1 MGEDGRMDPV
11 EIISDGLRLRGWE
24 PGEVDAL
31 NREASHPAVQRWL
44 ALPTDPA
51 ATADFVLREAPAKR
65 EAGTALHLG
74 VFDAASGTLL
84 GAVGL
89 HNITPSRGYAEL
101 GFWVAAGARGNR
113 VAERAGRAL
122 LSWAFTDFGIG
133 LAGWRARVGNH
144 ASRMTALRLGF
155 TMEGTGRSQRVN
167 PDGERSDRWTG
178 SLLPGSLTRA
188 GLLDTPEVA
197 LAARRAR
204 VFGAPRPVLTGPGG
218 VRLRAAE
225 ERDLPAIVATC
236 RDPET
241 LRWTTVPADYTL
253 ADAAA
258 FSLGYQPAQW
268 AAGTAAM
275 FVIADPDDAYAGNM
289 DLRLSRPDDPL
300 FADVGYSAAPGAR
313 GRGYTTA
320 ALRMICAWGFET
332 LDLERIEWL
341 AHVGNDASRRVAEK
355 AGFTAEGVRRAGL
368 PHRGERRD
376 VWAAG
381 LVPDDLRG
389 VAAGPAPGDA
399 ESCS

>member
-1 MGEDGRMDPV
+1 MEPV
-11 EIISDGLRLRGWE
+11 EIISDGLRLRDWVPE
-24 PGEVDAL
+24 DVDAL
-31 NREASHPAVQRWL
+31 NREASHPSVQRWS

-51 ATADFVLREAPAKR
+51 ATADFALREAPAKR
-65 EAGTALHLG
+65 AAGTALHLG
-74 VFDAASGTLL
+74 VFGAASGALL
-84 GAVGL
+84 GAVAL
-89 HNITPSRGYAEL
+89 HNITPSRGYAEV
-101 GFWVAAGARGNR
+101 GFWVAAGARGER
-113 VAERAGRAL
+113 VAERAARVL
-122 LSWAFTDFGIG
+122 LGWAFTELGLG
-133 LAGWRARVGNH
+133 LAGWRAMVGNH
-144 ASRMTALRLGF
+144 ASRITALRLGF
-155 TMEGTGRSQRVN
+155 TMEGTGRAQRLR
-167 PDGERSDRWTG
+167 PDGERPDRWAG
-178 SLLPGSLTRA
+178 SLLPSALTRP
-188 GLLDTPEVA
+188 GLLDTPEIA

-204 VFGAPRPVLTGPGG
+204 VFGGPRPVLTGPGG

-241 LRWTTVPADYTL
+241 LRWTTVPENYTL
-253 ADAAA
+253 ADAAG

-268 AAGTAAM
+268 TAGTAAM

-289 DLRLSRPDDPL
+289 DLRLSRPGDPL

-320 ALRMICAWGFET
+320 ALRTICAWGFET

-355 AGFTAEGVRRAGL
+355 AGFVAEGVRRAGL

-381 LVPDDLRG
+381 LVPDDLRA
-389 VAAGPAPGDA
+389 VAAQGNA
-399 ESCS
+399 S